1 MFDSLAELIDAP
13 EPVLAPL
20 ALDPLMARLAERA
33 GFKAVYLGGGGLGY
47 SKTFLEANLD
57 LTQLAQAGVDI
68 GAATSLPVILDG
80 ACGWGDAMHL
90 RRTVSL
96 AESAGFAAIEIEDQ
110 VYPKRAGH
118 HVGDDLTIP
127 AAAMAAK
134 VRAAVEARRD
144 ERFLVIARTDVAK
157 ADPEEAI
164 SRSLAYRE
172 AGADVLA
179 PVVGNIGDP
188 AKIVAIGERLGPP
201 LLFLCPP
208 GGLAHVGLSAAEMHA
223 AGFRILVDA
232 MSLHIRVYESL
243 VAGYAQLADGFTIDP
258 ERPNEEWWGELADLH
273 ATIDL
278 EALLEIERRE
288 AGDD

>member
-1 MFDSLAELIDAP
+1 MSSSLAELIDAP

-33 GFKAVYLGGGGLGY
+33 GFRAVYLGGGGLGY

-57 LTQLAQAGVDI
+57 LTQLAQVGVDI

-80 ACGWGDAMHL
+80 ACGWGDAMHQ
-90 RRTVSL
+90 RRTVRL

-110 VYPKRAGH
+110 AYPKRAGH
-118 HVGDDLTIP
+118 HVGEDLTIP
-127 AAAMAAK
+127 AEAMAAK

-144 ERFLVIARTDVAK
+144 PRFLVIARTDVAK

-164 SRSLAYRE
+164 ARSLAYRE
-172 AGADVLA
+172 AGADILA

-188 AKIVAIGERLGPP
+188 ATIVAIGERLGPP

-208 GGLAHVGLSAAEMHA
+208 GGLAQVGLTVAEMHA
-223 AGFRILVDA
+223 AGFRVLVDA
-232 MSLHIRVYESL
+232 MSLHLRVYESL
-243 VAGYAQLADGFTIDP
+243 AAGYAQLADGFTIDA
-258 ERPNEEWWGELADLH
+258 ERPDQEWWGQLADLH
-273 ATIDL
+273 ETIDFD
-278 EALLEIERRE
+278 ALIEIERRE
-288 AGDD
+288 ADDG